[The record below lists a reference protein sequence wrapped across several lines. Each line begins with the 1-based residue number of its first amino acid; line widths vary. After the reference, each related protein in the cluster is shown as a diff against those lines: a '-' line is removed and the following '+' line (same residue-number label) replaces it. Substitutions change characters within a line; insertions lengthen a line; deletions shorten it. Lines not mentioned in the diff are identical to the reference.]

1 MSGSTAHDFRRLTH
15 ARVKVAGSWRGLR
28 RGQERHLTP
37 RIASECENPQL
48 VCATPDLTARV
59 RGGVGVAA
67 VRPRA
72 IAR

>member
-37 RIASECENPQL
+37 QIACETDRTFSCRLAPL
-48 VCATPDLTARV
+48 GRKLPDHRHHV
-59 RGGVGVAA
+59 DQH
-67 VRPRA
+67 
-72 IAR
+72 